1 MRSKTFLVVLAF
13 AWAFVIPHSTHAQ
26 TTQERKAMPAKALS
40 HADLK
45 TLAQDYVSFLKT
57 ALNSDTPVTQDEI
70 RSLFAD
76 QCTKIENGNVLF
88 TASSDLSQQLTQAHK
103 AVGNGFQIETL
114 WIIAS
119 PTDRACTLQIK
130 WWSPTVPAHTT
141 MVSLFMD
148 ETGKITKIAEVY
160 NQFQPPILGGK

>member
-88 TASSDLSQQLTQAHK
+88 TASSDLSQQLTRHTRLWAMVFRLKLYGSLQAPRIAHVPCK
-103 AVGNGFQIETL
+103 SNGG
-114 WIIAS
+114 A
-119 PTDRACTLQIK
+119 P
-130 WWSPTVPAHTT
+130 
-141 MVSLFMD
+141 LF
-148 ETGKITKIAEVY
+148 
-160 NQFQPPILGGK
+160 PPILRW